1 MILPIVN
8 INGTERDDLL
18 KDYMAAR
25 KALQLAVEALGAASP
40 HGRDYQTM
48 PQGSFY
54 AAQPEPADRIV
65 KVRSVLAEIETIAE
79 HLV

>member
-1 MILPIVN
+1 MLLPVIN
-8 INGTERDDLL
+8 LNGTERDDLL

-25 KALQLAVEALGAASP
+25 KALQCAVAALSAASP

-48 PQGSFY
+48 PAGSFY
-54 AAQPEPADRIV
+54 VAQQEHADRIV
-65 KVRSVLAEIETIAE
+65 KVRSVLAEIDTIAE